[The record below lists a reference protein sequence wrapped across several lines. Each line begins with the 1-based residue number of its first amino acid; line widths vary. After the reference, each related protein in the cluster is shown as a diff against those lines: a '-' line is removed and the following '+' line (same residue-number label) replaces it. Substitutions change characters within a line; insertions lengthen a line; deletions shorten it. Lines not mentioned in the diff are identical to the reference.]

1 MTEFFTMDGYAVYI
15 WPSYVLA
22 IVVVAGLAVFSLVRH
37 ARIRAELERLESRG
51 ATRRRTRV
59 D

>member
-1 MTEFFTMDGYAVYI
+1 MDGYAVYI

-22 IVVVAGLAVFSLVRH
+22 IVMVAGLAVFSLVRH
-37 ARIRAELERLESRG
+37 ARIKAELERLESRG
-51 ATRRRTRV
+51 ATRRRARV